1 MDLESAAGFYQ
12 KACDLNN
19 AAGCEKLA
27 NLTMEGYGATQDQ
40 KKALELYNKACS
52 FGSEEACQY
61 IKENT
66 NK

>member
-1 MDLESAAGFYQ
+1 
-12 KACDLNN
+12 
-19 AAGCEKLA
+19 
-27 NLTMEGYGATQDQ
+27 MEGYGATQDQ

>member
-1 MDLESAAGFYQ
+1 
-12 KACDLNN
+12 
-19 AAGCEKLA
+19 
-27 NLTMEGYGATQDQ
+27 MEGYGATQDQ
-40 KKALELYNKACS
+40 KKALELYNKVCS